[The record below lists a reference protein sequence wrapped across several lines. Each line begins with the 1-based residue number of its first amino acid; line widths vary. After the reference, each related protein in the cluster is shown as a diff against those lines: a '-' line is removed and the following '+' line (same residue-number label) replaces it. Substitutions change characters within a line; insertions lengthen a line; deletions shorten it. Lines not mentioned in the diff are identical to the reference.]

1 MRTPDVRKPRD
12 RRVLSSLL
20 TDFLRRHQ
28 GPRVTIWELRDGLG
42 RSSFGALLFV
52 AALVNLL
59 PLPPGV
65 GIVLALPVIL
75 IAAQLAWGTPYPFF
89 PAFIGNR
96 SIAVADMQRLLKR
109 AMPAMRWL
117 ERLMRPR
124 FDIMASPLAARVV
137 GLVCLLLGIVLAL
150 PLPLGGNWPPASA
163 IALLSLAY
171 LSRDGVAILIALGF
185 GTLCLA
191 FLWALLVAFG
201 RAVLLFLEWQFG

>member
-1 MRTPDVRKPRD
+1 MD
-12 RRVLSSLL
+12 L
-20 TDFLRRHQ
+20 LRRHE
-28 GPRVTIWELRDGLG
+28 GGRITIWELRDGLG

-75 IAAQLAWGTPYPFF
+75 IAAQLAWGTPYPYF
-89 PAFIGNR
+89 PEFIGKR
-96 SIAVADMQRLLKR
+96 SIAVEDLQRLLKR
-109 AMPAMRWL
+109 ARPVLRRV

-124 FDIMASPLAARVV
+124 FDAMASPLAARLV
-137 GLVCLLLGIVLAL
+137 GLVCLLLGIALAL
-150 PLPLGGNWPPASA
+150 PLPLGGNWPPAGA

-171 LSRDGVAILIALGF
+171 LSRDGVAVLIALGLS
-185 GTLCLA
+185 TVCLV

-201 RAVLLFLEWQFG
+201 RAVVLFLEWMFG